1 MSYSIDSIT
10 ADCYPGT
17 TCLINK
23 LDIHDEDQLAVVE
36 AGMTKMK
43 DSELS
48 EHPIQGRFD
57 FAHYKAIHRY
67 PFEDIYAWA
76 GEIRTVDM
84 SKKGTSFVKAED
96 IERIAESAFRRLQA
110 KQLLAD
116 MPFDEFVENIVD
128 FYGVI
133 NMLHPFRE
141 GNGRTQRV
149 FFTQLIRNAGYDID
163 FAEIDPDELMVATIQ
178 AAGGVEDLLKDIFSE
193 AIRHDEG
200 PILA

>member
-1 MSYSIDSIT
+1 MSYSIDSLT
-10 ADCYPGT
+10 ADCYAGT

-23 LDIHDEDQLAVVE
+23 LSIHDEDQLAVVE
-36 AGMTKMK
+36 AGITMMK

-67 PFEDIYAWA
+67 LFEDLYAWA
-76 GEIRTVDM
+76 GETRTVDM
-84 SKKGTSFVKAED
+84 SKKGTSFIKAED
-96 IERIAESAFRRLQA
+96 IDRLAESAFRRLRA
-110 KQLLAD
+110 KQFFTD
-116 MPFDEFVENIVD
+116 MPFDEFVKNIVD
-128 FYGVI
+128 FYCVL

-163 FAEIDPDELMVATIQ
+163 FAKIDPDELMVATIQ
-178 AAGGVEDLLKDIFSE
+178 AANGVEDLLREIFRE
-193 AIRHDEG
+193 AIHHDEDL
-200 PILA
+200 ILA

>member
-36 AGMTKMK
+36 AGMTMMK

-67 PFEDIYAWA
+67 LFEDIYAWA

-96 IERIAESAFRRLQA
+96 IERIAESAFRRLQV
-110 KQLLAD
+110 KQLFVN

-149 FFTQLIRNAGYDID
+149 FFTQLIRNAGYDIN

-193 AIRHDEG
+193 AIRHDED

>member
-1 MSYSIDSIT
+1 MSYSIDPLT
-10 ADCYPGT
+10 ADCYTGT

-23 LDIHDEDQLAVVE
+23 LNIHDEGQLAIVE
-36 AGMTKMK
+36 AGITMMK

-48 EHPIQGRFD
+48 EHPIQGKFD
-57 FAHYKAIHRY
+57 FEHYKAIHRFL
-67 PFEDIYAWA
+67 FEDLYVWA
-76 GEIRTVDM
+76 GETRTVDM

-96 IERIAESAFRRLQA
+96 IDRVAESAFRRLRA
-110 KQLLAD
+110 KQLFTD
-116 MPFDEFVENIVD
+116 MPFDEFVKNIVD
-128 FYGVI
+128 LYGVI

-163 FAEIDPDELMVATIQ
+163 FAKINPDELMVATIQ
-178 AAGGVEDLLKDIFSE
+178 AAGGVEDLLKDVFSK

-200 PILA
+200 SALA

>member
-23 LDIHDEDQLAVVE
+23 LGIHDEDQLALVE
-36 AGMTKMK
+36 AGMTMMK

-48 EHPIQGRFD
+48 EHPLQGSFD
-57 FAHYKAIHRY
+57 FAHYKAIHRFL
-67 PFEDIYAWA
+67 FEDIYDWA

-84 SKKGTSFVKAED
+84 SKKGTSFVKAAEID
-96 IERIAESAFRRLQA
+96 RIAEYAFRRLQEN
-110 KQLLAD
+110 QLFVGL
-116 MPFDEFVENIVD
+116 PFDEFVENIVD
-128 FYGVI
+128 FYGII

-163 FAEIDPDELMVATIQ
+163 FSEIDPDELMVATIQ
-178 AAGGVEDLLKDIFSE
+178 AAGGVEDMLRSIFGE
-193 AIRHDEG
+193 AIRHGEG

>member
-36 AGMTKMK
+36 AGMTMMK

-67 PFEDIYAWA
+67 LFEDIYAWA

-110 KQLLAD
+110 KQLFAD

>member
-1 MSYSIDSIT
+1 MSYSIDSLT
-10 ADCYPGT
+10 ADCYAGT

-23 LDIHDEDQLAVVE
+23 LSIHDEDQLAVVE
-36 AGMTKMK
+36 AGITMMK

-67 PFEDIYAWA
+67 LFEDLYAWA
-76 GEIRTVDM
+76 GETRTVDM
-84 SKKGTSFVKAED
+84 SKKGTSFIKAED
-96 IERIAESAFRRLQA
+96 IDRLAESAFRRLRA
-110 KQLLAD
+110 KHFFTD
-116 MPFDEFVENIVD
+116 MPFDEFVKNIVD
-128 FYGVI
+128 FYCVL

-163 FAEIDPDELMVATIQ
+163 FAKIDPDELMVATIQ
-178 AAGGVEDLLKDIFSE
+178 AANGVEDLLREIFRE
-193 AIRHDEG
+193 AIHHDEDL
-200 PILA
+200 ILA

>member
-1 MSYSIDSIT
+1 MSYSIDAIT

-36 AGMTKMK
+36 AGMTMMK

-48 EHPIQGRFD
+48 EHPIQGNFD
-57 FAHYKAIHRY
+57 FAHYRAIHRFL
-67 PFEDIYAWA
+67 FEDLYAWA

-84 SKKGTSFVKAED
+84 SKKGTGFVKAED
-96 IERIAESAFRRLQA
+96 IERIAESAFRRLQE
-110 KQLLAD
+110 KQLFVG
-116 MPFDEFVENIVD
+116 MPFDEFVDNIVD
-128 FYGVI
+128 FYDVI

-163 FAEIDPDELMVATIQ
+163 FAELDPDELMVATIQ
-178 AAGGVEDLLKDIFSE
+178 AAGGVQDLLKNIFSE
-193 AIRHDEG
+193 AIRHDE
-200 PILA
+200 A